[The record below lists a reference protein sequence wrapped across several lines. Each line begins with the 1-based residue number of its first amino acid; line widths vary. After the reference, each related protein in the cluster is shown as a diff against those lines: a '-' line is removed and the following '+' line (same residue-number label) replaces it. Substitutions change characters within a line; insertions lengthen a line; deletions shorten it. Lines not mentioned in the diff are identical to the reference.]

1 MTLVKRHR
9 YRFLAPFLYGYLMF
23 NKYLMALRQQLRKI
37 GWLARFYRKYFM
49 RLPIDG
55 GYSEIQVAQN
65 KLLSG
70 IKLNQLRATFS
81 IVVPIYQ
88 PDLTLFK
95 EMVESV
101 LLQRYYHWQ
110 LILVD
115 DASKDQALTDYL
127 SSLMEDK
134 RITVIQRVENGHIS
148 QASNDGLAAATG
160 DYIVLLD
167 HDDLLHCDALSAM
180 ADAIHNHPQPK
191 VLYSDEDKIIEKG
204 ERVTPHFK
212 AQWNRDLLYSMNYIS
227 HLGVYKRT
235 LVESVGGFRVGF
247 EGSQD
252 YDLLL
257 RCVAKCHDRQIVHV
271 PYVLYHWRAIQ
282 GSTALAESE
291 KSYAEQAGLKALQDV
306 LAGQVA
312 SVEQGKLANT
322 YKVNWPIPESQPLV
336 SIIIPTKN
344 AKKLVKQC
352 INSLYKKTLY
362 PHFEILLMDN
372 QSDDSASVDYFK
384 ALETEGKVR
393 LISYDKPFN
402 YSAINNYAVTK
413 AKGDLLV
420 LMNNDIEILSE
431 TWLTEMVTNISRA
444 DIGCVGV
451 KLYYPDG
458 KLQHGGVITGL
469 GGVAGHSHKYFPKGH
484 PGYFK
489 RLQVVQNLS
498 AVTAACLAVRK
509 EVFEEV
515 GGLNEESLTI
525 AFNDVDFCLK
535 VQQAGYRNLWSPYI
549 EMVHHES
556 VSRGTEDTPE
566 KQARFASEVNYMKK
580 TWGEQLLND
589 PCYSAWLTLDREDF
603 TLR

>member
-1 MTLVKRHR
+1 
-9 YRFLAPFLYGYLMF
+9 
-23 NKYLMALRQQLRKI
+23 
-37 GWLARFYRKYFM
+37 
-49 RLPIDG
+49 
-55 GYSEIQVAQN
+55 
-65 KLLSG
+65 
-70 IKLNQLRATFS
+70 
-81 IVVPIYQ
+81 
-88 PDLTLFK
+88 
-95 EMVESV
+95 V

>member
-1 MTLVKRHR
+1 MIKIL
-9 YRFLAPFLYGYLMF
+9 PFFIRNHL
-23 NKYLMALRQQLRKI
+23 KKI
-37 GWLARFYRKYFM
+37 DWLAHLYRKYFM
-49 RLPIDG
+49 KLPIDG
-55 GYSEIQVAQN
+55 GYSEIQVVQN

-70 IKLNQLRATFS
+70 IKLNQLKTTFS

-88 PDLTLFK
+88 PDLALFK

-101 LLQRYYHWQ
+101 LLQRYRYWQ

-115 DASKDQALTDYL
+115 DASKDKLLTEYL
-127 SSLMEDK
+127 DSLAEDK
-134 RITVIQRVENGHIS
+134 RITVIQRTENGHIS
-148 QASNDGLAAATG
+148 QASNDGLAATTD

-180 ADAIHNHPQPK
+180 AKAIDDNPEAK
-191 VLYSDEDKIIEKG
+191 VFYSDEDKITETG

-212 AQWNRDLLYSMNYIS
+212 PQWNRDLLYSMNYIS
-227 HLGVYKRT
+227 HLGVYQRT

-257 RCVAKCHDRQIVHV
+257 RCVAKCHDQQIVHV

-291 KSYAEQAGLKALQDV
+291 KSYSAQAGLKALQNA

-322 YKVNWPIPESQPLV
+322 YKVNWPISDSLPLV

-352 INSLYKKTLY
+352 INSIYKKTLY
-362 PHFEILLMDN
+362 PHFEILLVDN
-372 QSDDSASVDYFK
+372 QSDDLASVDYFK
-384 ALETEGKVR
+384 ALEAEGKVR

-420 LMNNDIEILSE
+420 LMNNDIEILSD
-431 TWLTEMVTNISRA
+431 TWLTDMVANISRP
-444 DIGCVGV
+444 DIGCVGA

-489 RLQVVQNLS
+489 RLQVIQNLS

-509 EVFEEV
+509 DVFQQV
-515 GGLNEESLTI
+515 GGLNEQHLTI
-525 AFNDVDFCLK
+525 AFNDVDLCLK
-535 VQQAGYRNLWSPYI
+535 VQKAGYRNLWSPYI

-556 VSRGTEDTPE
+556 LSRGTEDTPE
-566 KQARFASEVNYMKK
+566 KQARFMREVHYMKK
-580 TWGEQLLND
+580 TWGEPLLND
-589 PCYSAWLTLDREDF
+589 PCYSQWLTLDREDF

>member
-1 MTLVKRHR
+1 MISSVL
-9 YRFLAPFLYGYLMF
+9 LS
-23 NKYLMALRQQLRKI
+23 LRQQLRKI
-37 GWLARFYRKYFM
+37 DWLARLYRKYFM
-49 RLPIDG
+49 KLPIDG

-65 KLLSG
+65 KLLLG
-70 IKLNQLRATFS
+70 IKVNRLKATFS

-88 PDLTLFK
+88 PDLALFK

-101 LLQRYYHWQ
+101 LLQRYRHWQ

-115 DASKDQALTDYL
+115 DASKDQALTNYL
-127 SSLMEDK
+127 SSLTEEK

-148 QASNDGLAAATG
+148 KASNDGLAAATA

-180 ADAIHNHPQPK
+180 ADAIHNNPQAK
-191 VLYSDEDKIIEKG
+191 VFYSDEDKITEKG
-204 ERVTPHFK
+204 ERVLPHFK
-212 AQWNRDLLYSMNYIS
+212 PQWNRDLLYSMNYVS
-227 HLGVYKRT
+227 HLGVYQRE

-257 RCVAKCHDRQIVHV
+257 RCVGKCHDQQIVHV
-271 PYVLYHWRAIQ
+271 PYVLYHWRAIE

-291 KSYAEQAGLKALQDV
+291 KSYSAQAGLKALQDA
-306 LAGQVA
+306 LAGQVT
-312 SVEQGKLANT
+312 SVEFGKLANT

-352 INSLYKKTLY
+352 INSIYKKTLY
-362 PHFEILLMDN
+362 PHFEILLVDN
-372 QSDDSASVDYFK
+372 QSDELASVDYFK
-384 ALETEGKVR
+384 ALEAEGRVR

-420 LMNNDIEILSE
+420 LMNNDIEILSD
-431 TWLTEMVTNISRA
+431 TWLTDMVANISRP
-444 DIGCVGV
+444 DIGCVGA

-489 RLQVVQNLS
+489 RLQVIQNLS

-509 EVFEEV
+509 EIFEQV
-515 GGLNEESLTI
+515 GGLNEQHLTI
-525 AFNDVDFCLK
+525 AFNDVDLCLK

-556 VSRGTEDTPE
+556 ISRGTEDTPE
-566 KQARFASEVNYMKK
+566 KQARFMSEVHYMKK
-580 TWGEQLLND
+580 TWGEPLLND
-589 PCYSAWLTLDREDF
+589 PCYSRWLTLDREDF

>member
-1 MTLVKRHR
+1 VLKNLLLSF
-9 YRFLAPFLYGYLMF
+9 RF
-23 NKYLMALRQQLRKI
+23 KIRKI
-37 GWLARFYRKYFM
+37 ELLARLYRKYFM
-49 RLPIDG
+49 KLPLDG
-55 GYSEIQVAQN
+55 GYSERQTAQN
-65 KLLSG
+65 SLLST
-70 IKLNQLRATFS
+70 ISIARYQTCFS
-81 IVVPIYQ
+81 IIVPTYQ
-88 PDLTLFK
+88 PDLSLFK
-95 EMVESV
+95 EMIASV
-101 LLQRYYHWQ
+101 ITQRYGYWQ
-110 LILVD
+110 LVIVD
-115 DASKDQALTDYL
+115 DASEDTALTDYL
-127 SSLMEDK
+127 DSLVDDT
-134 RITVIQRVENGHIS
+134 RVNVIQRTENGHIS
-148 QASNDGLAAATG
+148 KASNDGLAVATG

-180 ADAIHNHPQPK
+180 AEAIHNSPDAQ
-191 VLYSDEDKIIEKG
+191 VLYSDEDKITDKG
-204 ERVTPHFK
+204 ERIYPHFK
-212 AQWNRDLLYSMNYIS
+212 PKWNRDLLYSLNYIS
-227 HLGVYKRT
+227 HLGVYKRA

-257 RCVAKCHDRQIVHV
+257 RCVAKCDDQQIIHV

-291 KSYAEQAGLKALQDV
+291 KSYSAQAGLKALQDA
-306 LAGQVA
+306 LAGQVT
-312 SVEQGKLANT
+312 SVELGKLANT
-322 YKVNWPIPESQPLV
+322 YKVNWPVPESCPLV

-352 INSLYKKTLY
+352 INSLYKKTSY
-362 PHFEILLMDN
+362 PHFEILLIDN
-372 QSDDSASVDYFK
+372 QSDDLASVEYFK
-384 ALETEGKVR
+384 ALEAEGKIR

-402 YSAINNYAVTK
+402 YSAINNFAVTQ
-413 AKGDLLV
+413 AKGELLV
-420 LMNNDIEILSE
+420 LMNNDIEILSQS
-431 TWLTEMVTNISRA
+431 WLTEMVANMSRT
-444 DIGCVGV
+444 DIGCVGA

-549 EMVHHES
+549 EMIHHES
-556 VSRGTEDTPE
+556 ISRGTEDTPE

-580 TWGEQLLND
+580 TWGEQLMSD
-589 PCYSAWLTLDREDF
+589 PCYSQWLTLDREDF

>member
-1 MTLVKRHR
+1 MLSAINIVR
-9 YRFLAPFLYGYLMF
+9 Y
-23 NKYLMALRQQLRKI
+23 Q
-37 GWLARFYRKYFM
+37 
-49 RLPIDG
+49 
-55 GYSEIQVAQN
+55 
-65 KLLSG
+65 
-70 IKLNQLRATFS
+70 TCFS
-81 IVVPIYQ
+81 IIVPTYQ
-88 PDLTLFK
+88 PELRLFK
-95 EMVESV
+95 EMVASV
-101 LLQRYYHWQ
+101 IGQRYRHWQ
-110 LILVD
+110 LVIVD
-115 DASKDQALTDYL
+115 DASQDAALTDYL
-127 SSLMEDK
+127 DSLVDDT
-134 RITVIQRVENGHIS
+134 RINVIQRFDNGHIS
-148 QASNDGLAAATG
+148 KASNDGLAAAIG

-180 ADAIHNHPQPK
+180 AEAIHNNPQAK
-191 VLYSDEDKIIEKG
+191 VFYSDEDKITEKG
-204 ERVTPHFK
+204 ERVLPHFK
-212 AQWNRDLLYSMNYIS
+212 PQWNRDLLYSMNYVS
-227 HLGVYKRT
+227 HLGVYQRE

-257 RCVAKCHDRQIVHV
+257 RCLAKCNDQQIVHV

-291 KSYAEQAGLKALQDV
+291 KSYSAQAGLKALQDA
-306 LAGQVA
+306 LAGQVT
-312 SVEQGKLANT
+312 SVEFGKLANT
-322 YKVNWPIPESQPLV
+322 YKVNWPIPDPQPLV

-352 INSLYKKTLY
+352 INSIYKKTLY
-362 PHFEILLMDN
+362 PHFEILLVDN
-372 QSDDSASVDYFK
+372 QSDELDSVDYFNV
-384 ALETEGKVR
+384 LEAEGKVR

-402 YSAINNYAVTK
+402 YSAINNYAVTQ

-431 TWLTEMVTNISRA
+431 PWLTEMVVNMSRP
-444 DIGCVGV
+444 DIGCVGA

-458 KLQHGGVITGL
+458 NLQHAGVITGL

-484 PGYFK
+484 DGYFK
-489 RLQVVQNLS
+489 RLKVTQNLS

-509 EVFEEV
+509 DVFEQV
-515 GGLNEESLTI
+515 GGLNEQHLTI
-525 AFNDVDFCLK
+525 AFNDVDLCLK

-556 VSRGTEDTPE
+556 ISRGTEDTPE

-580 TWGEQLLND
+580 TWGEPLLND
-589 PCYSAWLTLDREDF
+589 PCYSQWLTLDREDF